1 MGAAAAV
8 ISASILIS
16 RLLGL
21 GREALL
27 ATLIGVNNE
36 GDLYRQA
43 FLIPDFLNYLLAGA
57 YLTITLIP
65 ILSRHLEQEDPDGA
79 SRAFTSVFRFVAWAI
94 LGLTTVMWLAAEPM
108 VSLIFRSV
116 PDPERLVSLTRLV
129 LPAQVFL
136 VMGALLMAVQY
147 THRRFLMPAL
157 APIVYNVGI
166 IAGGLIG
173 VAMGE
178 PGPEAFLWGAVIGSA
193 VGNFGLQWFGA
204 RATGTWLTRVPRGTS
219 SVKEYLILALPLM
232 LGQSIAV
239 LDEQFVRLFA
249 QIDVGATSALSFAR
263 QLNMVPVGVIAQA
276 AGVAAFPFLARLAA
290 GGNQD
295 ELTRTTG
302 RAARN
307 TVFVAAAA
315 TAALVVLARP
325 LVRLIYQHGEFSATD
340 GELVANLLVLYA
352 FSIPAWGLH
361 QILSRHFYAKRMMWR
376 VVLIGTVGTL
386 LAIPVWLGLYST
398 HGRGGVRPRLD
409 SGDDRIRPGPARRL
423 GARCRMGRGASPRAI
438 VAQRLGGCRSRR
450 VAGISPGQS
459 SIRQRRPVDLGGAGC
474 RRLGWSHHS
483 RRVSRGLLRAA
494 GPRTAGHDAARMK
507 HHPGRRMSRG
517 MFGSSGRSA
526 SIQAGTGRDVPWGA
540 RLAALSSS
548 VIRSRTTAIN
558 AASNSP
564 APPLISMSRIMRAT
578 PPVRSTY
585 Q

>member
-1 MGAAAAV
+1 MGAAAAL

-27 ATLIGVNNE
+27 ATLIGVNTN

-65 ILSRHLEQEDPDGA
+65 ILSRHLEQNDPDGA
-79 SRAFTSVFRFVAWAI
+79 SRAFTSVFRFVGWAI
-94 LGLTTVMWLAAEPM
+94 LGLTVAMWLAAEPI
-108 VSLIFRSV
+108 VSLVFPRV
-116 PDPERLVSLTRLV
+116 PEPERLVSLTRLV

-147 THRRFLMPAL
+147 THRRFLFPAL
-157 APIVYNVGI
+157 APIIYNLGI

-173 VAMGE
+173 AAIGE
-178 PGPEAFLWGAVIGSA
+178 AGPEAFLWGAVIGSA

-204 RATGTWLTRVPRGTS
+204 RSTGTRLTRVPRGRS
-219 SVKEYLILALPLM
+219 SVMEYLILALPLM
-232 LGQSIAV
+232 LGQSVAV
-239 LDEQFVRLFA
+239 LDEQFVRLFG
-249 QIDVGATSALSFAR
+249 QIDVGATAALSFAR

-290 GGNQD
+290 GGNEE

-315 TAALVVLARP
+315 MAALVVLARP
-325 LVRLIYQHGEFSATD
+325 LVSVLYEHGEFTAAD
-340 GELVANLLVLYA
+340 GSLVARLLVLYA

-386 LAIPVWLGLYST
+386 IAIPVWLGLYSAMGIEGFALAST
-398 HGRGGVRPRLD
+398 LVMTAYAVALLVAWGLD
-409 SGDDRIRPGPARRL
+409 SGWSPVRSLVPSIL
-423 GARCRMGRGASPRAI
+423 RGLIAAAVAAVVAYPI
-438 VAQRLGGCRSRR
+438 V
-450 VAGISPGQS
+450 S
-459 SIRQRRPVDLGGAGC
+459 SIFGGENLDLWEAIAAAAVGGLTTIAVF
-474 RRLGWSHHS
+474 LG
-483 RRVSRGLLRAA
+483 VSYLLRA
-494 GPRTAGHDAARMK
+494 PELRDLMRRT
-507 HHPGRRMSRG
+507 
-517 MFGSSGRSA
+517 
-526 SIQAGTGRDVPWGA
+526 
-540 RLAALSSS
+540 
-548 VIRSRTTAIN
+548 
-558 AASNSP
+558 
-564 APPLISMSRIMRAT
+564 
-578 PPVRSTY
+578 
-585 Q
+585 